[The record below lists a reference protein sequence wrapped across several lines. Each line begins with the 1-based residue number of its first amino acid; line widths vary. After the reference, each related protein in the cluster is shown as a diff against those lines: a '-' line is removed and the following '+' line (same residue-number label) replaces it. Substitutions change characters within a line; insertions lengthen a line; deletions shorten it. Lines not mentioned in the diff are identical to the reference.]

1 MNIVPI
7 INLVLIVIYGV
18 ISGSDIYESRRF
30 LRNFMKDLNVKKIY
44 LVYTFF
50 LLVSLGVLLGIN
62 SNLIENPEDTEDN
75 EEKYKIINITFMS
88 FMFLCTIIYTIK
100 VKLRSKT
107 FAKHHNT
114 KPDLDYLRIGMS
126 LLLTLITIG
135 FILVNVLL

>member
-1 MNIVPI
+1 VA
-7 INLVLIVIYGV
+7 YG
-18 ISGSDIYESRRF
+18 IASSIDIYDSRRF
-30 LRNFMKDLNVKKIY
+30 AKLLMKDVNVKKIY
-44 LVYTFF
+44 FIYSFF
-50 LLVSLGVLLGIN
+50 SLVSLGVLLGIN